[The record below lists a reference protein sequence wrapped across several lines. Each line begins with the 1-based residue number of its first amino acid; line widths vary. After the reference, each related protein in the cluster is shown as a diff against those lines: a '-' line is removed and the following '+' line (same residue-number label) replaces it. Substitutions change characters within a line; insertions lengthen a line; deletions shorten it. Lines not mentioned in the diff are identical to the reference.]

1 MSYNG
6 IYYKIIYY
14 GGGFSKEPIMENIF
28 IDIAVILAAFLVIM
42 AVVGCVLTFAGAET
56 DKELF
61 DEKTSEA
68 KTIKERT

>member
-1 MSYNG
+1 
-6 IYYKIIYY
+6 
-14 GGGFSKEPIMENIF
+14 MENIF

-42 AVVGCVLTFAGAET
+42 AVIGCVLTFAGAET

>member
-1 MSYNG
+1 
-6 IYYKIIYY
+6 
-14 GGGFSKEPIMENIF
+14 MENIF

-61 DEKTSEA
+61 DEETPEA